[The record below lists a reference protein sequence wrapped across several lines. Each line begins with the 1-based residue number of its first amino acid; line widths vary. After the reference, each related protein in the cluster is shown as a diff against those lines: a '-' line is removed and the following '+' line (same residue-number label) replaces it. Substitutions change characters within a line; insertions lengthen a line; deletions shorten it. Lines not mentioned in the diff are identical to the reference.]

1 MPTEK
6 QVYWRE
12 LRTLRRKYF
21 KAKRENSVAR
31 MEDYAQQ
38 INNIEG
44 KLGLQKT
51 KYETPTETKEEELP

>member
-6 QVYWRE
+6 QARWRE
-12 LRTLRRKYF
+12 LQTLRRKYY
-21 KAKRENSVAR
+21 KAKRENSVVR

-38 INNIEG
+38 INDVEG

-51 KYETPTETKEEELP
+51 RFETPTETKE